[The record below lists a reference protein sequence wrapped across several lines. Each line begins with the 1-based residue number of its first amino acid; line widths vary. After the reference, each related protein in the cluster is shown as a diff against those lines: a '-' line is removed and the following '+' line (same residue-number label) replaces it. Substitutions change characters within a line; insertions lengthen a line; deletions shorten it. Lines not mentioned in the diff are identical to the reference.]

1 LDFTPDFT
9 PFPDFTPS
17 FTPSLSPGPSAESEG
32 LIAEFFPQA
41 VQNNHRSGIEGR
53 PIFETHPFVRILIPG
68 DKHSIVERK
77 ATDTDKQRFAR
88 QWQAFQSGQAPVESG
103 TPIEQWPILTV
114 SQVAEFKAMH
124 IRTVEHLAGLSDGNI
139 AKLGPGGRS
148 LVEKAKAFIAQAKDM
163 AEGQR
168 LAGENE
174 HLRNEIATLKE
185 QVAQLAARLEAQEE
199 VKPAPKR
206 KAA

>member
-1 LDFTPDFT
+1 LDFDLPNF
-9 PFPDFTPS
+9 S
-17 FTPSLSPGPSAESEG
+17 SPLMPPSAGENEG

-41 VQNNHRSGIEGR
+41 VQNNYQSSLAGR
-53 PIFETHPFVRILIPG
+53 PIFETFPFVRILIPG

-77 ATDTDKQRFAR
+77 ATDADKARFR
-88 QWQAFQSGQAPVESG
+88 HHWEAFQAGQAPVETG
-103 TPIEQWPILTV
+103 TPIEQWPQLTV

-139 AKLGPGGRS
+139 AKLGPGGRG
-148 LVEKAKAFIAQAKDM
+148 LVEKAKAFIAQAKDT
-163 AEGQR
+163 AEAQR
-168 LAGENE
+168 LAAENE
-174 HLRNEIATLKE
+174 SLRNDIAALQE

-199 VKPAPKR
+199 TKPTARR

>member
-1 LDFTPDFT
+1 LDA
-9 PFPDFTPS
+9 FPDFIPS
-17 FTPSLSPGPSAESEG
+17 FSPTPAADGEG

-41 VQNNHRSGIEGR
+41 VQNNHRSSIEGR
-53 PIFETHPFVRILIPG
+53 PIFETYPYVRILIPG

-77 ATDTDKQRFAR
+77 ATDADKVRFRR
-88 QWQAFQSGQAPVESG
+88 QWEAFQQGLAPVETG
-103 TPIEQWPILTV
+103 TPIEQWPPLTV

-124 IRTVEHLAGLSDGNI
+124 IRTVEHLAGLSDDHI
-139 AKLGPGGRS
+139 AKLGPGGRG

-163 AEGQR
+163 AEAQR

-174 HLRNEIATLKE
+174 HLKSEIAALKE
-185 QVAQLAARLEAQEE
+185 QVAQLASRLEVQEE
-199 VKPAPKR
+199 IRPASPKR